1 MALVQRAVK
10 RLPPSLSTGIGIVR
24 AGRNSVRLQMRRLL
38 ERFRNVKRKSDVN
51 EKSMT
56 ISYSQQGEDIVLG
69 CFFQGQAGG
78 FYVDVGA
85 YHPVRFSNT
94 NLFYERGWRGINID
108 PRPGIM
114 AEFAQHRP
122 RDINLEVGVSAS
134 GELLNYFIFS
144 EPAVNTCNEFA
155 AKLAQEEGGF
165 TLIGTKQVPTESLA
179 AILDKHLP
187 TQQVIDFLSVDVEG
201 MEKEVL
207 RSNDWSRYRPR
218 AIWTEEISALTLQ
231 QALDLSLTRYLA
243 DKGYVPI
250 AKTVHSL
257 LFCEETRLGAGYGK
271 LIN

>member
-1 MALVQRAVK
+1 K
-10 RLPPSLSTGIGIVR
+10 PETGQKYFS
-24 AGRNSVRLQMRRLL
+24 A
-38 ERFRNVKRKSDVN
+38 
-51 EKSMT
+51 
-56 ISYSQQGEDIVLG
+56 SYSQQGEDVVLG
-69 CFFQGQAGG
+69 CDFQDQEHG

-85 YHPVRFSNT
+85 QHPFRFSNT

-122 RDINLEVGVSAS
+122 RDINLEVGVSAN

-144 EPAVNTCNEFA
+144 EPAVNTCNELA

-165 TLIGTKQVPTESLA
+165 TLVGTKQVPTESLA

-201 MEKEVL
+201 MDEEVL

-218 AIWTEEISALTLQ
+218 VIWTEEISALTLQ